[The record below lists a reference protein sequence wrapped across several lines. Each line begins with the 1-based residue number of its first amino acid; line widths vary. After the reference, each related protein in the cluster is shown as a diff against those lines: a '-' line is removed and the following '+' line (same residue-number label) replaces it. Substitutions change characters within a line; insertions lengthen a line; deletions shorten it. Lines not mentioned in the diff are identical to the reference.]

1 MTIWNALTACC
12 LIFAAT
18 TLAAAAPSRERV
30 PMPRPKPMLETALA
44 PAPIAP
50 PMVATG
56 MPVPRWVTV
65 KAARVNLRR
74 GPSLDQ
80 DVMWTYVRPGTPVE
94 VIAEYDAWRRIRDV
108 DGVTGWVKGA
118 MLDGRR
124 NVIVTGRVNTAI
136 LGEPK
141 ADADAVAYAAP
152 GLVAR
157 LVSCAGE
164 WCEISTRGYDGYV
177 ARDRLWGVHEGETVG
192 RN

>member
-1 MTIWNALTACC
+1 MNIWTALTACC
-12 LIFAAT
+12 LVLAVAT
-18 TLAAAAPSRERV
+18 IAAASPTREGV
-30 PMPRPKPMLETALA
+30 PMPRPKPMLEAALA
-44 PAPIAP
+44 PAPVAP

-65 KAARVNLRR
+65 KAERVNVRR

-80 DVMWTYVRPGTPVE
+80 DVLWTYVKTGTPVE

-124 NVIVTGRVNTAI
+124 NVVVTGRVNTAI

-141 ADADAVAYAAP
+141 ADAEAVAFAEP
-152 GLVAR
+152 GLVAK
-157 LVSCAGE
+157 LVACAGE
-164 WCEISTRGYDGYV
+164 WCEISSRGYDGYV
-177 ARDRLWGVHEGETVG
+177 ARDRLWGVYEHETVK
-192 RN
+192 

>member
-1 MTIWNALTACC
+1 MNIWTALTACC
-12 LIFAAT
+12 LVLAVAT
-18 TLAAAAPSRERV
+18 IAAASPTREGV
-30 PMPRPKPMLETALA
+30 PMPRPKPMLEAALA
-44 PAPIAP
+44 PAPVAP

-65 KAARVNLRR
+65 KAERVNVRR

-80 DVMWTYVRPGTPVE
+80 DVLWTYVKTGTPVE

-124 NVIVTGRVNTAI
+124 NVVVTGRVNTAI

-141 ADADAVAYAAP
+141 ADAEAVAFAEP
-152 GLVAR
+152 VLVA
-157 LVSCAGE
+157 
-164 WCEISTRGYDGYV
+164 
-177 ARDRLWGVHEGETVG
+177 
-192 RN
+192 